1 MMMTVSGMVIDI
13 NAMQFQNASL
23 GLIGCV
29 DRVGCEGGL
38 VEVLLGWVRGYIKR

>member
-1 MMMTVSGMVIDI
+1 MGRVRGEG
-13 NAMQFQNASL
+13 